1 MEPSFFSLYVMPWLI
16 KIGLAAVIA
25 FGGYYI
31 TKLLMPLLAGMLRKT
46 NLDEML
52 VGFVVSIV
60 RTVALLF
67 VAIAALSQLGLN
79 TTSLV
84 ALIGAAGI
92 AVGLALKESL
102 GNFASGVMILIF
114 RPFNTGD
121 FISAGGV
128 MGVVD
133 QIGIFHTRM
142 HSADNLEMVVPNSTL
157 YNGQIT
163 NFSVRKTR
171 RLELSVGI
179 DYGADIDK
187 AKKAIAT
194 MLEKEERVLTDP
206 APVILVT
213 ALADSSVN
221 LVVRPWINTSDMPVI
236 QSDLQ
241 QQIKQALDKAGI
253 GIPFPQLVITKAP
266 EEDGKAA

>member
-16 KIGLAAVIA
+16 KISIAAVIA
-25 FGGYYI
+25 FGGYYV
-31 TKLLMPLLAGMLRKT
+31 TQLLMPVLTRILRKT

-52 VGFVVSIV
+52 VGFFVSIA
-60 RTVALLF
+60 RTIALLF
-67 VAIAALSQLGLN
+67 VAIATLSQLGLN
-79 TTSLV
+79 TTSLI
-84 ALIGAAGI
+84 ALVGAAGI
-92 AVGLALKESL
+92 AVALALKDSL
-102 GNFASGVMILIF
+102 GNFAAGVMILIF
-114 RPFNTGD
+114 RPFTSGD

-128 MGVVD
+128 LGVVD

-142 HSADNLEMVVPNSTL
+142 HTADNLEMIVPNSSL

-187 AKKAIAT
+187 AKEAIAA
-194 MLEKEERVLTDP
+194 MLDKEERVLADP

-221 LVVRPWINTSDMPVI
+221 LVVRPWINTSDMPVV

-241 QQIKQALDKAGI
+241 QQIKQALDEAGI
-253 GIPFPQLVITKAP
+253 GIPFPQLVITRAA
-266 EEDGKAA
+266 EEGDKAA